1 VLIFNIFNILIGMI
15 SIITL
20 SVVLYGNKKY
30 ILFLILIYMIYY
42 ISRKN
47 ILFFINPYLFE
58 NNFIDLI
65 FFLIF
70 NTIIYIIVL
79 KKSIVKIFERSF

>member
-1 VLIFNIFNILIGMI
+1 MTN
-15 SIITL
+15 SIISHT
-20 SVVLYGNKKY
+20 VQIV
-30 ILFLILIYMIYY
+30 
-42 ISRKN
+42 